1 MNLYALSAAGAGVL
15 WGIIGLFTRRLNA
28 LGFDTWS
35 LVAVRCGIAALCFAL
50 LALARNPRQLRVRA
64 KDAWCFLGAGI
75 LSLLLFTYC
84 YFNAIALMSM
94 STAGILLYTAPAF
107 VMLMSFLF
115 FREPIGLRGGAAL
128 VLCIGGVVLVSGPT
142 GLSISGPGLLYGFGA
157 GFGYALFSIFSR
169 FALNR
174 GYSSTAINFYAC
186 AIAALGAFCF
196 SGFSA
201 PLRLMSASREAL
213 LLSLG
218 LGVLICFLPYLL
230 YTHALTGIS
239 NGRASIMATVEPVVA
254 TLVSVFVFRE
264 ALSALAAL
272 GIVLVLGAIVLMNLA
287 PKAPR
292 TESTPAAQSADK
304 S

>member
-1 MNLYALSAAGAGVL
+1 MNRYALSAIAAGML
-15 WGIIGLFTRRLNA
+15 WGVIGLFTRTLNA

-35 LVAVRCGIAALCFAL
+35 LVALRCGIAALCFAA
-50 LALARNPRQLRVRA
+50 LALVRDPKQLRIRA

-94 STAGILLYTAPAF
+94 STAGILLYTAPVF

-115 FREPIGLRGGAAL
+115 FREPIGLRGALAL
-128 VLCIGGVVLVSGPT
+128 VLCLGGVVLVSDPT
-142 GLSISGPGLLYGFGA
+142 GLSISAQGLLYGLGA

-174 GYSSTAINFYAC
+174 GYSGTAINFYAC
-186 AIAALGAFCF
+186 AIASLGAFCF
-196 SGFSA
+196 AGFTA
-201 PLRLMSASREAL
+201 PVRLMFSCGEAA

-218 LGVLICFLPYLL
+218 LGVLICFLPYLF

-239 NGRASIMATVEPVVA
+239 NGQASIMATVEPIVA
-254 TLVSVFVFRE
+254 TLVSVCIFHEPLRP
-264 ALSALAAL
+264 LSLL
-272 GIVLVLGAIVLMNLA
+272 GILLVLAAIVLMNLS
-287 PKAPR
+287 PKK
-292 TESTPAAQSADK
+292 TAAEK
-304 S
+304 TVERN